1 MSWYGHAHAIT
12 FPATGSQKVLG
23 PGSLLMGWAL
33 LETTGVAS
41 ATAEIWDGQDAT
53 GQLLVP
59 ISLTAGQSTRD
70 WLAGDGVLSQSGLF
84 LNVVSGTVRGV
95 VWVRLPRPVT

>member
-1 MSWYGHAHAIT
+1 MSWYDHAHAIT

-33 LETTGVAS
+33 LETGGVAG
-41 ATAEIWDGQDAT
+41 ATVEVWDGQDAT

-59 ISLTAGQSTRD
+59 ITLLAGQSTRD